1 MWHNQVRAG
10 DLFFLLLPEVGSG
23 VRWEEQGRLEVG
35 GQTLLSA
42 QGSGGYP
49 QDGIAVHQ
57 EPHGRRGPAEK
68 EAYVLFLL
76 LCLFWH

>member
-35 GQTLLSA
+35 GQSLLSA
-42 QGSGGYP
+42 QGSE
-49 QDGIAVHQ
+49 GIVRA
-57 EPHGRRGPAEK
+57 G
-68 EAYVLFLL
+68 
-76 LCLFWH
+76 